1 MPLLSVVQ
9 PFDIAA
15 IVTTSSSH
23 GHHRPYGGTHSC
35 DLDVLAASR
44 GTRVSFEL
52 VTNGPDVRGVVE
64 SVRPACASGVIA
76 NGGSCVQLRIE
87 RHDADWVPTGLR
99 VLYAHLDPVLVSVG
113 NVVASSRTP
122 IGALGPAQ
130 AQDWSH
136 GGSCGQAHGADDP
149 RREEYHSSC
158 CVHSHTHVEGF
169 GANTVAGRG
178 TRLAAGDS
186 IMSFEVAGAARP
198 EEVEVARAATYTA
211 VEGDTLPEVASRLGV
226 SLASLVA
233 ANRDLLRPGQVLTVP
248 GSTYEVRPRDTLG
261 EIALRFGITV
271 EALARANA
279 IENVNIIQVGQLLI
293 IPR

>member
-9 PFDIAA
+9 PFDAPA
-15 IVTTSSSH
+15 IVTTSSTH

-35 DLDVLAASR
+35 DIDVLAASR
-44 GTRVSFEL
+44 GARVSFEL
-52 VTNGPDVRGVVE
+52 ATNGPEVRGVVE

-113 NVVASSRTP
+113 DVVAPTRTP
-122 IGALGPAQ
+122 IGALGPAEP
-130 AQDWSH
+130 QDWAH
-136 GGSCGQAHGADDP
+136 GGSCGQAHGPDDP

-169 GANTVAGRG
+169 GANTVASRS
-178 TRLAAGDS
+178 TRLAAGDF
-186 IMSFEVAGAARP
+186 ILSFEVAGVARP
-198 EEVEVARAATYTA
+198 DEVEVLRAATYTV

-226 SLASLVA
+226 SLANLVA
-233 ANRDLLRPGQVLTVP
+233 ANPDLLRPGQVLTVP

-261 EIALRFGITV
+261 EIARRFGITV
-271 EALARANA
+271 EALAGANS
-279 IENVNIIQVGQLLI
+279 IVDINVIHVGQVLI

>member
-9 PFDIAA
+9 PFDTPAV
-15 IVTTSSSH
+15 VTTSSTH

-35 DLDVLAASR
+35 DIDVLAASR
-44 GTRVSFEL
+44 GALVSFEL
-52 VTNGPDVRGVVE
+52 ATNGPEVRGVVE

-113 NVVASSRTP
+113 DVVAPARTP
-122 IGALGPAQ
+122 IGALGPAEP
-130 AQDWSH
+130 QDWAH
-136 GGSCGQAHGADDP
+136 GGSCGQAHGTDDP

-169 GANTVAGRG
+169 GANTVASRS
-178 TRLAAGDS
+178 TRLAAGDF
-186 IMSFEVAGAARP
+186 ILSFEVAGVARP
-198 EEVEVARAATYTA
+198 DEVEVLRAATYRV

-226 SLASLVA
+226 SLANLVA
-233 ANRDLLRPGQVLTVP
+233 ANPDLLRPGQVLTVP

-261 EIALRFGITV
+261 EIARRFGIAV
-271 EALARANA
+271 EALAGANS
-279 IENVNIIQVGQLLI
+279 IVDINVIHVGQVLI